1 MIETILADDGT
12 QLPLAQLEQIFVYTG
27 TFVTTIT
34 VVYETR
40 TYVQTFTNDATNITE
55 ITGWIL
61 T

>member
-1 MIETILADDGT
+1 MIETVLASDGT
-12 QLPLAQLEQIFVYTG
+12 QLPLAQLEQIFVYG
-27 TFVTTIT
+27 GSFIDTIT

-40 TYVQTFTNDATNITE
+40 TYVQTFTNDATNVTE